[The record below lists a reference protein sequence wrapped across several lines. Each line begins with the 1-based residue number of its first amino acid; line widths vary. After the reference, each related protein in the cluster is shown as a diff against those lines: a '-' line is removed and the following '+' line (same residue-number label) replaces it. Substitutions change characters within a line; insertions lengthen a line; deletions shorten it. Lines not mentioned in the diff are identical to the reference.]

1 MFYLFLA
8 ILSSALISILM
19 RLSSHKIRDNIAML
33 AVNYCTCAFLSL
45 LYTLDG
51 GLFPAG
57 PALPAALGMG
67 VIHGFLY
74 LLSFVLFQ
82 VNVQKNGVVLPAIFM
97 KLGLLV
103 PMVLSIFLFR
113 EIPSLTQ
120 ILGFCIA
127 VAAIFLINLE
137 KSTDK
142 LEFRGGLVL
151 LLLAG
156 GFADAMSK
164 IYEQLGSRTLSPQF
178 LFYTF
183 LTALI
188 LCLGLMIAKKQRIG
202 RAELLYGFLIGIPN
216 FFSAKF
222 LLGALEDIPGVVAY
236 PTYSVSTIFAV
247 TLFGV
252 FLFREALTRR
262 QWISISAI
270 AAALVL
276 LNI

>member
-1 MFYLFLA
+1 M
-8 ILSSALISILM
+8 
-19 RLSSHKIRDNIAML
+19 
-33 AVNYCTCAFLSL
+33 
-45 LYTLDG
+45 
-51 GLFPAG
+51 
-57 PALPAALGMG
+57 
-67 VIHGFLY
+67 
-74 LLSFVLFQ
+74 
-82 VNVQKNGVVLPAIFM
+82 
-97 KLGLLV
+97 
-103 PMVLSIFLFR
+103 
-113 EIPSLTQ
+113 
-120 ILGFCIA
+120 
-127 VAAIFLINLE
+127 
-137 KSTDK
+137 
-142 LEFRGGLVL
+142 L